1 VSFLKTN
8 EKEILFELKSEF
20 FDFVSRQ
27 DDYKNFVQSYEDY
40 AKVVCRLLMPT
51 SVSVYHYINRIGY
64 FEGIKIKNSTDSIYP
79 KELIRIDNEQYF
91 PIQFIQSE
99 KYIMYK
105 SSLQKTIYLWSH
117 DEEGLSLVELDF
129 SGKEE
134 LVNQFSSE
142 FLLNFHE
149 VTFNFKNVSTR
160 ALRTIEQGKQYFQ
173 LSKITSKL
181 HSSFEIE
188 YVLEEII
195 SSLRNVYPNFNY
207 QLLFTNQ
214 TIEPTHL
221 PIAQFSPMD
230 KDANPYI
237 IKAYSENIITFEKT
251 NNSTNMYIPIQGQQ
265 GVYGVLKVESD
276 KVVEYLKWEEEF
288 FNILA
293 TKAGTALE
301 NAKLYKQIEDSAK
314 RTQFVNEISQN
325 LNQNL
330 NILDVV
336 NCLGDHFKET
346 FQCEEIAL
354 ILLHENEPYE
364 VLKGSTSYFFEE
376 DAKMFIHHI
385 IKSTIDHDGTLLK
398 VNACS
403 EEAFLSFPF
412 NSIVAVKIET
422 KGLAG
427 IAIMLHEDI
436 CKFTYQD
443 RTLVQNVMEPTKL
456 ALRNT
461 ILQDRLEQLVATDHL
476 TNLFSRAYLEEQI
489 LKSIQKDQQG
499 TLILLDIDDFK
510 KINDQ
515 YGHQIGDDV
524 LVQVSNIIKRVVR
537 STDVAAR
544 WGGEELAAYLPRIG
558 VEDGK
563 RVAIRIIEEVEKIS
577 NPKVTT
583 SCGVSSWNK
592 TDNKDASLNVLFKN
606 ADDALYE
613 AKENGKNRVMVS
625 F

>member
-1 VSFLKTN
+1 MKIS
-8 EKEILFELKSEF
+8 EKEILFEMKSEF

-51 SVSVYHYINRIGY
+51 SVSVHHYINRVGY
-64 FEGIKIKNSTDSIYP
+64 FEGIKIINSSIYS
-79 KELIRIDNEQYF
+79 KELIRIDNEQHF

-99 KYIMYK
+99 KYIIYK
-105 SSLQKTIYLWSH
+105 SNLQKTIYLWSH

-134 LVNQFSSE
+134 LMDQFSSE

-195 SSLRNVYPNFNY
+195 SSLRTVYPNFNY

-214 TIEPTHL
+214 TIEPSHL

-276 KVVEYLKWEEEF
+276 KAVEYLKWEEEF

-336 NCLGDHFKET
+336 NCLVDHFKET

-354 ILLHENEPYE
+354 ILLHDNEPYE

-376 DAKMFIHHI
+376 DAKLFIHHI

-403 EEAFLSFPF
+403 EGAFHSFPF
-412 NSIVAVKIET
+412 NSILAVKIET
-422 KGLAG
+422 KGLFG
-427 IAIMLHEDI
+427 IAIMLHRDI

-489 LKSIQKDQQG
+489 LKSIQEDQKG

-510 KINDQ
+510 KINDR

-563 RVAIRIIEEVEKIS
+563 RVAVRIIEEVEKMS

-592 TDNKDASLNVLFKN
+592 TENKGASLNVLFKN

>member
-1 VSFLKTN
+1 MKIS

-51 SVSVYHYINRIGY
+51 SVSVHHYINRVGY
-64 FEGIKIKNSTDSIYP
+64 FEGIKIINSSIYS
-79 KELIRIDNEQYF
+79 KELIRIDNEQHF

-99 KYIMYK
+99 KYIIYK
-105 SSLQKTIYLWSH
+105 SNLQKTIYLWSH

-134 LVNQFSSE
+134 LMDQFSSE

-195 SSLRNVYPNFNY
+195 SSLRTVYPNFNY

-214 TIEPTHL
+214 TIEPSHL

-276 KVVEYLKWEEEF
+276 KAVEYLKWEEEF

-336 NCLGDHFKET
+336 NCLVDHFKET

-354 ILLHENEPYE
+354 ILLHDNEPYE

-376 DAKMFIHHI
+376 DAKLFIHHI

-403 EEAFLSFPF
+403 EGAFHSFPF
-412 NSIVAVKIET
+412 NSILAVKIET
-422 KGLAG
+422 KGLFG
-427 IAIMLHEDI
+427 IAIMLHRDI

-489 LKSIQKDQQG
+489 LKSIQEDQKG

-510 KINDQ
+510 KINDR

-563 RVAIRIIEEVEKIS
+563 RVAVRIIEEVEKMS

-592 TDNKDASLNVLFKN
+592 TENKGASLNVLFKN

>member
-1 VSFLKTN
+1 MKIN
-8 EKEILFELKSEF
+8 EKEILFEMKSEF

-51 SVSVYHYINRIGY
+51 SVSVHHYINRVGY
-64 FEGIKIKNSTDSIYP
+64 FEGIKIINSSIYS
-79 KELIRIDNEQYF
+79 KELIRIDNEQHF

-99 KYIMYK
+99 KYIIYK

-134 LVNQFSSE
+134 LMDQFSSE

-160 ALRTIEQGKQYFQ
+160 ALRTIEQGKQYFE

-195 SSLRNVYPNFNY
+195 SSLRTVYPNFNY

-214 TIEPTHL
+214 TIEPSHL

-276 KVVEYLKWEEEF
+276 KAVEYLKWEEEF

-301 NAKLYKQIEDSAK
+301 NAKLYKQIEESAK

-336 NCLGDHFKET
+336 NCLVDHFKET

-354 ILLHENEPYE
+354 ILLHDNEPYE

-376 DAKMFIHHI
+376 DAKLFIHHI

-403 EEAFLSFPF
+403 EEAFQSFPF
-412 NSIVAVKIET
+412 NSILAVKIET

-427 IAIMLHEDI
+427 IVIMLHRDI

-489 LKSIQKDQQG
+489 LKSIQEDQKG

-510 KINDQ
+510 KVNDQ

-577 NPKVTT
+577 KPKVTT

-592 TDNKDASLNVLFKN
+592 TDHKDASLNVLFKN